1 MSPEAREMMDK
12 ALSAITDKIKD
23 PEEFSFIAARL
34 RKQKKKL
41 VQCDGIFDLVHPG
54 HAAYFAMAK
63 TQGDILYVVLV
74 TDRFVRKGPG
84 RPVFDQETRAMWV
97 AGIQGV
103 DYVVIN
109 DDFGPYKV
117 IKMVRPDV
125 LVKGDSYEHNPSEGF
140 LRDRG
145 LVESYGGKMFF
156 IPETDM
162 HSTEI
167 FKKIHECVGRSLGD
181 RSKINQEDKTPSNS
195 ETSESCSA

>member
-1 MSPEAREMMDK
+1 MSPEAKEMMDK

-23 PEEFSFIAARL
+23 PDEFSFISARL
-34 RKQKKKL
+34 RKQKKRL

-103 DYVVIN
+103 DYVIIN
-109 DDFGPYKV
+109 DDYGPYKV
-117 IKMVRPDV
+117 IKAVRPDV
-125 LVKGDSYEHNPSEGF
+125 LVKGDSYERDPTEGF
-140 LRDRG
+140 LRDRS
-145 LVESYGGKMFF
+145 LVESYGGKLFF

-167 FKKIHECVGRSLGD
+167 FKKIHECVSGSLKDGTKTNPEETKQ
-181 RSKINQEDKTPSNS
+181 SDKNTLD
-195 ETSESCSA
+195 SCSA

>member
-1 MSPEAREMMDK
+1 MSPEAKEMMDK

-34 RKQKKKL
+34 RKQKKRL

-63 TQGDILYVVLV
+63 TQGDVLYVVLV
-74 TDRFVRKGPG
+74 TDQFVRKGPG

-109 DDFGPYKV
+109 DDYGPYKV
-117 IKMVRPDV
+117 IKTVRPDV
-125 LVKGDSYEHNPSEGF
+125 LVKGDSYERDPTEGF
-140 LRDRG
+140 SRDRS
-145 LVESYGGKMFF
+145 LVESYGGKLFF

-167 FKKIHECVGRSLGD
+167 FRKIHECVSRSLGD
-181 RSKINQEDKTPSNS
+181 GTKKISEEIKPSDTKS
-195 ETSESCSA
+195 SESCSA

>member
-1 MSPEAREMMDK
+1 MSPEAKVMMDK
-12 ALSAITDKIKD
+12 AVSAITDKIKD

-34 RKQKKKL
+34 RKQKKRL

-74 TDRFVRKGPG
+74 TDRYVRKGPG
-84 RPVFDQETRAMWV
+84 RPVFDQETRALWV

-109 DDFGPYKV
+109 DDYGPYKV
-117 IKMVRPDV
+117 IKAVKPDV
-125 LVKGDSYEHNPSEGF
+125 LVKGDSYERDPTEGF
-140 LRDRG
+140 LRDRS
-145 LVESYGGKMFF
+145 LVESYGGKLFF

-167 FKKIHECVGRSLGD
+167 FKKIHECVNRSLGE
-181 RSKINQEDKTPSNS
+181 RPETTPEEKVPRKPAS
-195 ETSESCSA
+195 SESCSA